1 MSFLVMK
8 GLIFM
13 STFDSKDTID
23 LNASVMDVLATQ
35 KIPSPLT
42 IKDLTKL
49 GQVVLAEKRLQV
61 ENENAGL
68 NFRMMKKIPDKLTFD
83 EIATILVS
91 QLSFANIKTNEDGD
105 VAQLGLYQHNK
116 NHPKFG
122 LYSTQMTDMSRM
134 MRAVCPSLSIQGKKE
149 IIDLI
154 QDMVPTVTRESSPHL
169 VAVNN
174 GIFNKESQE
183 LEPFTH
189 DRVFVSKLAINYKQ
203 NPVNPIIVADDGY
216 KWDVES
222 WLLDIAN
229 DDNDI
234 KTLFWQVFS
243 DAIHG
248 SYSRGKSIFF
258 YSQQGNNGKGTI
270 GQLIKNLLGKGNYST
285 LPINDFNHEFKLS
298 NLVGAIANIADE
310 NDVDQYIDSVRDFK
324 ASITGDDIII
334 NGKFE
339 KPFPYKFYG
348 ANIQMLNGLPKTR
361 DKSDSFYRRLILVP
375 FLKSFTN
382 NGERKYIKTD
392 YIKRQD
398 VLEYVLHKALHTNFT
413 EFIEPKATSYLLD
426 EYKSTNNPVLQFWEE
441 LEDQFQWKFLP
452 TQFLYDLFVS
462 WSSKNNP
469 MGKPMS
475 KKSFIDIMKTIIV
488 DSTTW
493 VESFKSPYRVSSRM
507 DSDEPLITEYQLN
520 DWMNPKARTS
530 TNQQKLRN
538 FERKEKYRG
547 IAHR

>member
-1 MSFLVMK
+1 MK

-105 VAQLGLYQHNK
+105 VAQLGLYHHNK

-203 NPVNPIIVADDGY
+203 NPVNPIIVADDGF

-339 KPFPYKFYG
+339 KPFPYKFNG

-375 FLKSFTN
+375 FAKSFTN
-382 NGERKYIKTD
+382 NGERTYIKND
-392 YIKRQD
+392 YINIPE
-398 VLEYVLHKALHTNFT
+398 VLEYVLHKALHLKF
-413 EFIEPKATSYLLD
+413 D
-426 EYKSTNNPVLQFWEE
+426 EYIQPNATKSILAEYKETNNPVLQYWNEMSS
-441 LEDQFQWKFLP
+441 QFVWDVVP
-452 TQFLYDLFVS
+452 TQFLYDLFIS
-462 WSSKNNP
+462 WYKRNNPNGKPLSKN
-469 MGKPMS
+469 
-475 KKSFIDIMKTIIV
+475 SFIDSMRTV
-488 DSTTW
+488 LTTSTTW
-493 VESFKSPYRVSSRM
+493 KESFSGPTTVGDRM
-507 DSDEPLITEYQLN
+507 KADEPLITEYSLEN
-520 DWMNPKARTS
+520 WYDPKSITS
-530 TNQQKLRN
+530 KNLVKLRA
-538 FERKEKYRG
+538 FTRKTAYRG
-547 IAHR
+547 IVRH